1 MIKWICMFAF
11 YFYSV
16 VYSKFN
22 LRKVTCC
29 SCMWRSTLPTALLPC
44 PLFSLSAWP
53 TGPLHSYLWLI
64 PFPFHKHLTLLTCF
78 WESIPSTFLPRYDYE
93 GFSWE
98 DLLVC
103 LEARPPR
110 WRRPTGHSKQLKCA
124 GSYLYEWIIDL
135 LPFESEQQS
144 LIVCVLFL

>member
-29 SCMWRSTLPTALLPC
+29 SCVWRSTPSSA
-44 PLFSLSAWP
+44 FSLSSLFPVRWP
-53 TGPLHSYLWLI
+53 TGPLLSYLWLI
-64 PFPFHKHLTLLTCF
+64 PFSFHKHLTLLTCF
-78 WESIPSTFLPRYDYE
+78 WESILSTFLPRYGYE

-103 LEARPPR
+103 LEARLPR

-124 GSYLYEWIIDL
+124 GSYLYEWIIYL

-144 LIVCVLFL
+144 LIVCMLFL